1 VSIASSRIARSTAI
15 FGSGKGGAATA
26 PTTMDSTSKDGMTIH
41 CFFMFLL
48 RLWHAGQMSG
58 RHVGNA
64 TFINEAAK

>member
-1 VSIASSRIARSTAI
+1 
-15 FGSGKGGAATA
+15 
-26 PTTMDSTSKDGMTIH
+26 MDSTSKDGMTIH